1 MEKLIRRIVIFLVR
15 KRLGLK
21 AYEGFQFDNQKSKTD
36 WYMFTNY
43 EVLKVTYNDHDICQ
57 SSVSLNWLLDSKCKV
72 HKIDVSERTV
82 MLSKKKIFTG
92 EK

>member
-36 WYMFTNY
+36 WYMFTDD
-43 EVLKVTYNDHDICQ
+43 EVLKVTYNDHYICQ
-57 SSVSLNWLLDSKCKV
+57 SSVSLNWLLDGNCKV
-72 HKIDVSERTV
+72 HKTDMYERAIV
-82 MLSKKKIFTG
+82 LSKKKIFTG